1 MCGGQIEAILSL
13 DNATRN
19 KSHGVYAMDRLPKRN
34 PRAYVINTDD
44 QCEAGSNLITV

>member
-19 KSHGVYAMDRLPKRN
+19 KSLGVYAMDRLPKRN